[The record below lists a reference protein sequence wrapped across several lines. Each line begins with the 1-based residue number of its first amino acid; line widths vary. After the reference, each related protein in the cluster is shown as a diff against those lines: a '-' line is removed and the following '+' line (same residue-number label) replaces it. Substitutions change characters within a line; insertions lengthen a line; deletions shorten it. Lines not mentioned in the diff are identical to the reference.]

1 MARGPDPDL
10 IGARRR
16 ILDREHR
23 LETAETLAAAYRVHR
38 RGVGDAQETILRRLV
53 DMWDRLPPPP
63 APPPR
68 RPPPRPPAARPRG
81 GVGGGGAAPRR
92 YRAMKADLNRQ
103 IHRALEDCAD
113 RIDGTWEPA
122 PRCPRCSRS
131 QRRTARV
138 CDRDGT
144 PLGPRAQPGPVTPD
158 PETDTVAGQG
168 PMRGRDT
175 NPVRK

>member
-53 DMWDRLPPPP
+53 DMWDRLPPPRGPPPGPPPP
-63 APPPR
+63 AP
-68 RPPPRPPAARPRG
+68 ARVPGR
-81 GVGGGGAAPRR
+81 GVGDAQETILRRLVDMWDRLDRLGDPTLGRSYESRPGTTTGDRDEGAATRR

-113 RIDGTWEPA
+113 RIEGTWEPA

-131 QRRTARV
+131 QRRPARG
-138 CDRDGT
+138 CH
-144 PLGPRAQPGPVTPD
+144 
-158 PETDTVAGQG
+158 
-168 PMRGRDT
+168 
-175 NPVRK
+175 

>member
-16 ILDREHR
+16 ILDLEHR

-53 DMWDRLPPPP
+53 DMWDRLDRLGDPTLG
-63 APPPR
+63 R
-68 RPPPRPPAARPRG
+68 SYESRPGTTTGDRDE
-81 GVGGGGAAPRR
+81 GAATRR

-144 PLGPRAQPGPVTPD
+144 PLGLRAQPGPVTPD

-168 PMRGRDT
+168 RMRGRDT

>member
-16 ILDREHR
+16 ILDLEHR

-53 DMWDRLPPPP
+53 DMWDRLDRLGDPTLG
-63 APPPR
+63 R
-68 RPPPRPPAARPRG
+68 SYESRPGTTTGDRDE
-81 GVGGGGAAPRR
+81 GAATRR